1 MSIVADTSTV
11 ASFEEARDLTHRIRR
26 CLDRAWQLLLEAHER
41 RAWVALAYTT
51 WEKYVRTE
59 FNLTRQHSYRLLDQE
74 KVILEIEKAAGVSP
88 VGDIVT
94 ERVARDLKPV
104 LEEVNLRDRRGGYR

>member
-1 MSIVADTSTV
+1 MGC
-11 ASFEEARDLTHRIRR
+11 ARLHHLGEVRPHRVQP
-26 CLDRAWQLLLEAHER
+26 DP
-41 RAWVALAYTT
+41 
-51 WEKYVRTE
+51 
-59 FNLTRQHSYRLLDQE
+59 QHSYRLLDQE

-104 LEEVNLRDRRGGYR
+104 LEEVTSEIDEGVTDELDARERLGVVRDVVEKRRPARQGRPSFSMRSRPAR